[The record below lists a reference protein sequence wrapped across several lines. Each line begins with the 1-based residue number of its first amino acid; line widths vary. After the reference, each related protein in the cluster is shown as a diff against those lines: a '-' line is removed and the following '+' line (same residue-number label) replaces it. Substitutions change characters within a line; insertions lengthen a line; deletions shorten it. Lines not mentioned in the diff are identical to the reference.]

1 MTNDMNVTKFLDII
15 KEIKSVYG
23 DESLSKRKQD
33 KKARKLFVKLDSMIT
48 ETASA
53 AAKRTYDTIVE
64 LYYKIISEN
73 LK

>member
-15 KEIKSVYG
+15 KEIKSVYS

>member
-15 KEIKSVYG
+15 KEIKSVYS

-48 ETASA
+48 ETAST